1 MGNKQT
7 GIEWTDYTWN
17 PVTGCNK
24 VSAGCANCYAE
35 AIANRFKGTRGFP
48 NGFALTLKPNR
59 LNDKFGPGIKKIFVN
74 SMSDIFHE
82 KIPISYIEQIF
93 ENIRKNPQ
101 HIFQILTK
109 RHKRLVELAPSL
121 TWHNNIWVGVS
132 VESQQYVERIQSLKQ
147 VTAAV
152 KFLSCEPLL
161 GNLEMNLAGID
172 WVIVGGESGST
183 HHLIQS
189 KWVEGIHEQ
198 CINYDVPFFFK
209 QWGGSTPKKYG
220 RTFQGKHWD
229 EMPKAW
235 YAHLE
240 QYKHLI
246 K

>member
-1 MGNKQT
+1 MTYYSLIVSIEIILKNKL
-7 GIEWTDYTWN
+7 
-17 PVTGCNK
+17 
-24 VSAGCANCYAE
+24 S
-35 AIANRFKGTRGFP
+35 F
-48 NGFALTLKPNR
+48 
-59 LNDKFGPGIKKIFVN
+59 
-74 SMSDIFHE
+74 
-82 KIPISYIEQIF
+82 
-93 ENIRKNPQ
+93 
-101 HIFQILTK
+101 
-109 RHKRLVELAPSL
+109 
-121 TWHNNIWVGVS
+121 
-132 VESQQYVERIQSLKQ
+132 KQ

-172 WVIVGGESGST
+172 WVIVGGESGSN
-183 HHLIQS
+183 HRLIQS

-220 RTFQGKHWD
+220 RTFQGKYWD